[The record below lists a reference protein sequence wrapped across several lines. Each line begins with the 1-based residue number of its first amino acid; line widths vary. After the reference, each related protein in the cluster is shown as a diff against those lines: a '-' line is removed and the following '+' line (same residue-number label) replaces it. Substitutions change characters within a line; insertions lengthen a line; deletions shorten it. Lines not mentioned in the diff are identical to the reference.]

1 MPQLPAPAPFSDAD
15 YELIAAA
22 VLETARGRWFLA
34 EHARRNRHSDTK
46 LVLEAIEKLERAFA
60 HRPEMP
66 DTDRVRVDLVEMMN
80 AITRT
85 KAEIASMQPAG
96 SDRNQFDHASVEL
109 SSIVDSTEKATSDI
123 LAAAER
129 VQEIAWT
136 LREQGVD
143 ATVCDLI
150 DAQATEVYTACSFQD
165 ITGQRTRKVIDVMRF
180 LEARIEAMIKIWRL
194 DDLDNVA
201 GRNGIPAGPEVRGEQ
216 GVGARLQQGAVDKLI
231 GNERKPDVVWRDI
244 AAPEESR
251 PRNLGEF
258 DLDDLVVY
266 ESTSGAHHAAIAA
279 AEEYIVRDIPKPAFE
294 VVHTAAPELTSAP
307 VVPSAQLEPQPQ
319 AAEKEEPRTI
329 DQLTFAER
337 MALFA

>member
-1 MPQLPAPAPFSDAD
+1 MPQVPAPAPFSDAD

-22 VLETARGRWFLA
+22 VLETARGRWFLT
-34 EHARRNRHSDTK
+34 EHARRNRQADTK
-46 LVLEAIEKLERAFA
+46 LVLEAIEKLERTFA

-66 DTDRVRVDLVEMMN
+66 ETDRVRVDLVEMMN

-85 KAEIASMQPAG
+85 KSEIAAMQPAD
-96 SDRNQFDHASVEL
+96 SQRSQFDSASVEL

-165 ITGQRTRKVIDVMRF
+165 ITGQRTRKVIEVMRF
-180 LEARIEAMIKIWRL
+180 LEARIHAMIKIWRL
-194 DDLDNVA
+194 DDLEHV
-201 GRNGIPAGPEVRGEQ
+201 PAGSGVPSAPQVRGEQ
-216 GVGARLQQGAVDKLI
+216 GQGDRLQQVAVDKLI
-231 GNERKPDVVWRDI
+231 GTERKPDVVWRDV
-244 AAPEESR
+244 APLEEAR
-251 PRNLGEF
+251 PRNLDEF

-266 ESTSGAHHAAIAA
+266 ESSLVTANVAATPKDDLV
-279 AEEYIVRDIPKPAFE
+279 VRDVPAP
-294 VVHTAAPELTSAP
+294 ALELVTSAP
-307 VVPSAQLEPQPQ
+307 VAADPAPVCAPPKPEPSAEKPASTEPSI
-319 AAEKEEPRTI
+319 ET
-329 DQLTFAER
+329 LTYAER